1 MSPPAATGSR
11 AWTCVRPAAK
21 GGSGTC
27 AASTTDLGRSPPQY
41 PSGVQEARPSLA
53 MRVLAGVVLVVA
65 AWVVLKLVI
74 HVAVAVAGV
83 VALALAIA
91 AIVWAVRVL

>member
-1 MSPPAATGSR
+1 M
-11 AWTCVRPAAK
+11 
-21 GGSGTC
+21 
-27 AASTTDLGRSPPQY
+27 
-41 PSGVQEARPSLA
+41 QEARPSLA
-53 MRVLAGVVLVVA
+53 TRVLAGVVLVVA

-91 AIVWAVRVL
+91 AIVWAIRVL